1 MLTLLKKRQARNA
14 AKIAHETRCE
24 DESLV
29 SDEPLLEALIPSS
42 DDPLAGKPWDEVQR
56 ILAVDLEFV
65 RTLAGF
71 EEKNA
76 FRKELV
82 KKYKGQ
88 VAHLLATHKSLE
100 GIDLVWWYYLWQIDC
115 GLLPL
120 VHDAFKAAVMRG
132 LSTPKQW
139 NTNGQTAYCDLIFKY
154 SHKAHTEKTP
164 FNALYL
170 TKAIADIAEGKIAI
184 NAPLKVKMFRLAG
197 DLFDEA
203 GNKKEALA
211 LFETVMQIDP
221 NKGGRKKRAK
231 ELKEEFAHGQDQ

>member
-1 MLTLLKKRQARNA
+1 MLTLLKKRQARSA
-14 AKIAHETRCE
+14 AKLTHKAECDDNKRAIP
-24 DESLV
+24 
-29 SDEPLLEALIPSS
+29 EPLLEELTPSS

-76 FRKELV
+76 FRKELI

-88 VAHLLATHKSLE
+88 VKRLLATHKSLE

-154 SHKAHTEKTP
+154 SHKAHTEKAP
-164 FNALYL
+164 FNFLYL

-197 DLFDEA
+197 DLYDEA

-221 NKGGRKKRAK
+221 NKGGRKKRVK